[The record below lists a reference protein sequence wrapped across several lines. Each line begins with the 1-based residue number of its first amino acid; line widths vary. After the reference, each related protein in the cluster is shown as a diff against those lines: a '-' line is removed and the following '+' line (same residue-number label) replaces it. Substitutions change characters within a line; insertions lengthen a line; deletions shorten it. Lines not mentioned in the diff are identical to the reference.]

1 MRSIRLLASRQRGA
15 TLVITLVMLVLLTL
29 FAVSAVTLSA
39 STSKVVGNMQAKKT
53 TDAIAQRVVD
63 QVISEGLF
71 GDKRQVPVTPSWRP
85 AGMCIKVTDRI
96 CKAFMPT
103 LLDPQTAIAT
113 WEFDVIVED
122 SFTGAKSFIRQ
133 GVAVKTLT
141 AGTPCPT
148 FAYVPV
154 TCP

>member
-1 MRSIRLLASRQRGA
+1 MKSNLPFFARQRGA
-15 TLVITLVMLVLLTL
+15 TLIITLVMLVLLTL

-39 STSKVVGNMQAKKT
+39 STSKVVGNMQAKKN

-71 GDKRQVPVTPSWRP
+71 GDKRQVPVTPSWTP
-85 AGMCIKVTDRI
+85 AGMTIQVTERH
-96 CKAFMPT
+96 CKAFTPT
-103 LLDPQTAIAT
+103 LLDPQTGTST
-113 WEFDVIVED
+113 WEFDVCIRD

-141 AGTPCPT
+141 AGTPCPAST
-148 FAYVPV
+148 FVAT
-154 TCP
+154 TC

>member
-1 MRSIRLLASRQRGA
+1 MKSTRPIFARQHGA

-53 TDAIAQRVVD
+53 TDALAQRVVD

-71 GDKRQVPVTPSWRP
+71 GDKRFVPVIPSWTP
-85 AGMCIKVTDRI
+85 AGMTIQVTERH
-96 CKAFMPT
+96 CKAFTPT
-103 LLDPQTAIAT
+103 LLDPQTGTST
-113 WEFDVIVED
+113 WEFDVCIRD

-133 GVAVKTLT
+133 GVSVKMLA

-148 FAYVPV
+148 STFVA
-154 TCP
+154 TSC